1 MSIIRKTITLPEGL
15 DRWVKTRTAQ
25 GDYGNDSEYI
35 RDLIRR
41 DREQRDAR
49 AELAAMI
56 EEAEDSGISEQTAE
70 EIWAEAETEYQ
81 AERA

>member
-41 DREQRDAR
+41 DREQRDA
-49 AELAAMI
+49 AALLPPVLRS
-56 EEAEDSGISEQTAE
+56 A
-70 EIWAEAETEYQ
+70 
-81 AERA
+81 